1 MDLLAGV
8 SAAVVPFFR
17 NWLPGPGR
25 GTSPGLLLMA
35 LLSSSALS
43 FGALSFGALSPGE
56 LASGLLVV
64 ALAPQ
69 ALLAQVFMA
78 PAVMAQESGPQV
90 RVLLAESPTLTVAAT
105 DRSLALRGLAQ
116 APGGQV
122 IMAPG
127 DTVTLTLVD
136 GAIVVQRDSVQRAS
150 QQGDTAQV
158 MGASQS
164 LWLEPLASGLALG
177 DSKPAGDFQLKQRRY
192 RGRLLV
198 VVKGSA
204 LQAINHVDL
213 ESYLPSVVGSEMP
226 ASWPQAAL
234 RAQAVAAR
242 TYALRHRSAS
252 KPFDV
257 SATVASQ
264 VYKGVEAETPA
275 TREAVASTRGEVLV
289 YGGSLVNAVFHSS
302 SGGSTENSGD
312 LWSQQL
318 PYLVSVPDVDQA
330 SPVSNWRQRLEP
342 LALTKAFGEIGG
354 ATRIDI
360 LATTSSGR
368 VRQARVIGPSG
379 TLVLTGAELRSRL
392 GLRSTLVRFEMVGAD
407 VASSQFPSGEPPI
420 LPPLFGST
428 APLPDVTAQPP
439 IQAPLPTLFAVGK
452 GFGHGVGMSQW
463 GAYALAQRGEN
474 YPEILRYYYR
484 GTDLRPYNAP

>member
-1 MDLLAGV
+1 MDFLAGV
-8 SAAVVPFFR
+8 AAAVVPYFR
-17 NWLPGPGR
+17 NWL
-25 GTSPGLLLMA
+25 TSAA
-35 LLSSSALS
+35 LPSVALV
-43 FGALSFGALSPGE
+43 GA
-56 LASGLLVV
+56 

-69 ALLAQVFMA
+69 ALLAQ
-78 PAVMAQESGPQV
+78 AVIAQAVIAQQGEPQV

-105 DRSLALRGLAQ
+105 DHPLALRGLAQ
-116 APGGQV
+116 APGGPV
-122 IMAPG
+122 ILAAG
-127 DTVTLTLVD
+127 DTVTLTLVV
-136 GAIVVQRDSVQRAS
+136 GAISVQRNAQAPGDQAGAS
-150 QQGDTAQV
+150 AQV
-158 MGASQS
+158 MGSAQTV
-164 LWLEPLASGLALG
+164 WLEPLASGLALG
-177 DSKPAGDFQLKQRRY
+177 NSKPAGDFQLKQRNY

-198 VVKGSA
+198 AVNGSA
-204 LQAINHVDL
+204 LQAVNYLDL

-242 TYALRHRSAS
+242 TYALRQRSAS

-264 VYKGVEAETPA
+264 VYKGVEAETPS
-275 TREAVASTRGEVLV
+275 TREAVASTRGEVLM

-312 LWSQQL
+312 LWVQQL

-330 SPVSNWRQRLEP
+330 SPVSRWQQRLEP

-354 ATRIDI
+354 ANRIEI
-360 LATTSSGR
+360 LSTTSSGR

-392 GLRSTLVRFEMVGAD
+392 GLRSTLVRFELVGPD
-407 VASSQFPSGEPPI
+407 VASSQLPSSGPPI
-420 LPPLFGST
+420 LPPLAGST
-428 APLPDVTAQPP
+428 APLPDAPAQVP
-439 IQAPLPTLFAVGK
+439 IQVPIQVPQATLLAVGR

-463 GAYALAQRGEN
+463 GAYALAQRGEG
-474 YPEILRYYYR
+474 YPEILRYYFR